1 MEIKHATF
9 KSGIH
14 PAYNKQFTDHLPI
27 EKMPAPAEVVLP
39 LSMHIGAPCKP
50 IVEVGQAV
58 KMGQLVA
65 EADGFVSANIHA
77 SVSGTVKAIENR
89 LTGNGQKSLCIV
101 IENDSQDELSD
112 EIKPSAWEDLSV
124 ETLLD
129 RVANAGIVGM
139 GGATFPTRVKLAPP
153 ADKKIDHIIINGAE
167 CEPYLTSDHAV
178 MREHPEKV
186 IGGLKIMMK
195 ILGQTKGYIGIE
207 DNKEDAIQAIQA
219 VADES
224 IEIYSLHTK
233 YPQGSEKQLVTA
245 ITGREVPSGTLPSE
259 VGCVISNSSTAI
271 AIYDAVTSGMPL
283 IERVVT
289 VTGKGINEHAVLQF
303 RVGTLVSDIIE
314 YCGGLT
320 ADIEKVILGGP
331 MMGFAIFDTAVPAT
345 KGTSGILCMNAEEA
359 YMLEPSNCI
368 RCGKCTEVCPM
379 GLMPLYIASYSL
391 NGDYEK
397 SDEYNAM
404 DCIECGSCAFICP
417 ARRPLVAS
425 IRVAKKHIQAKR
437 RKDG

>member
-27 EKMPAPAEVVLP
+27 EIMPAPAEVVLP

-50 IVEVGQAV
+50 IVEVGQTV

-101 IENDSQDELSD
+101 IENDSQDNLSD
-112 EIKPSAWEDLSV
+112 EIKPMAWEDLSV
-124 ETLLD
+124 EALLEC
-129 RVANAGIVGM
+129 VANAGIVGM
-139 GGATFPTRVKLAPP
+139 GGATFPTRVKLTPP

-178 MREHPEKV
+178 MREHPDKV

-245 ITGREVPSGTLPSE
+245 ITGREVPSGALPSE

-320 ADIEKVILGGP
+320 ADTEKVILGGP

-345 KGTSGILCMNAEEA
+345 KGTSGILCMNTEEA

-391 NGDYEK
+391 NGDYDK